1 MPVNDE
7 AAAALRALY
16 EATGG
21 SRWLQNSGW
30 RLDALPCGHGVDA
43 RCLQGNT
50 ACRQCGAGAAPAPA
64 AGANPL
70 DFLATVITAAKPSS
84 SSK

>member
-1 MPVNDE
+1 METNFDILEVFFRRFFE
-7 AAAALRALY
+7 CVFASLEL
-16 EATGG
+16 
-21 SRWLQNSGW
+21 
-30 RLDALPCGHGVDA
+30 LDALPCGHVVHA